1 MMVMMVM
8 MMMMMMRA
16 LSRSPVDI
24 LQFIAV
30 VHASQGTNITNLR
43 PDQLEH
49 EVVTIYI
56 HGQYNTLILI
66 DNTVMSLLSS

>member
-1 MMVMMVM
+1 M
-8 MMMMMMRA
+8 MMMMCAM
-16 LSRSPVDI
+16 SRSPVDI

-49 EVVTIYI
+49 EVVTKYI

-66 DNTVMSLLSS
+66 VNTVMSFHYSHLNS